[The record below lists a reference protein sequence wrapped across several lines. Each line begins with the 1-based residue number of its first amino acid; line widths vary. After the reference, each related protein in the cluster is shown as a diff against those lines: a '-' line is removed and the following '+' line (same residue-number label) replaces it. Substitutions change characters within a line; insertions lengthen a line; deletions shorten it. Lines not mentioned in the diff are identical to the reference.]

1 MKKLLVILLVLVFI
15 GPPAGLVSVAALV
28 NPAARSCTV
37 GSLTVGSIP
46 DSLTTRTSNGQT
58 LTLNRRQLTH
68 AAMITTIGSQIAG
81 VGRDGVMIALMAA
94 LTESGLKMLANP
106 SAYPESADYPNDGIG
121 FDHDSLGLFQMRPV
135 SGWGTVADLMDPNYQ
150 ARAFYGG
157 PSGPN
162 DGSPRGLLD
171 IPGWQQ
177 LERGAAAQAVEVSAY
192 PDRYRDYE
200 PVAETILAA
209 LTSSNSTGPDSG
221 VARVPETTQIV
232 FPLPHGTYTSTD
244 SFGWR
249 TDPVTGAHAF
259 HAGSDLAA
267 PGGTP
272 ILAVA
277 DGRVVFAGPRGTYGG
292 LIILEHTVAGQTV
305 ASYYAHMYETGI
317 HVKVGD
323 SVAAS
328 QHIGDVGSAGKS
340 TGPHLHL
347 QIHPGGQGQ
356 PAVDALDWLAE
367 HGAAGIGDAEVTLVG
382 CRPERNP

>member
-1 MKKLLVILLVLVFI
+1 
-15 GPPAGLVSVAALV
+15 
-28 NPAARSCTV
+28 
-37 GSLTVGSIP
+37 
-46 DSLTTRTSNGQT
+46 
-58 LTLNRRQLTH
+58 
-68 AAMITTIGSQIAG
+68 
-81 VGRDGVMIALMAA
+81 
-94 LTESGLKMLANP
+94 MLANP

-121 FDHDSLGLFQMRPV
+121 SDHDSLGLFQMRPA
-135 SGWGTVADLMDPNYQ
+135 SGWGTVAELMDPNYQ

-177 LERGAAAQAVEVSAY
+177 LERSAAAQAVEVSAY

-200 PVAETILAA
+200 PVAEAILAA
-209 LTSSNSTGPDSG
+209 LTRSNSTGPGSG

-249 TDPVTGAHAF
+249 TDPVTGARAF

-292 LIILEHTVAGQTV
+292 LIILEHTVAGQAV
-305 ASYYAHMYETGI
+305 ASYYAHMYDSGI

-323 SVAAS
+323 SVAAG
-328 QHIGDVGSAGKS
+328 QHVGDVGSAGKS

-347 QIHPGGQGQ
+347 EIHPGGQGQ
-356 PAVDALDWLAE
+356 PAVDALDWLAD
-367 HGAAGIGDAEVTLVG
+367 HGAAGIGDAEVTLAG
-382 CRPERNP
+382 CRPERNS